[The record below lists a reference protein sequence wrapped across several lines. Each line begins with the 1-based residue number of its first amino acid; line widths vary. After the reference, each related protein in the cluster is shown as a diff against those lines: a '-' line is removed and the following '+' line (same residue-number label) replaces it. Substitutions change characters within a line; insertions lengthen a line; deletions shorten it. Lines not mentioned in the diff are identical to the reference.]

1 MLNTMYCNFGAT
13 PSYSETPE
21 ERKARL
27 KKQAEEEKRRE
38 EEEKAFRKMII
49 KWALI

>member
-13 PSYSETPE
+13 PSYSESPE

-27 KKQAEEEKRRE
+27 KKEAEEKKKRE
-38 EEEKAFRKMII
+38 ELEKEEMRKMI
-49 KWALI
+49 KWSCI